1 MTTIADIQI
10 RRSGLSLEAPA
21 DMADVVGLDNRK
33 AGTQRYRMIRQDR
46 LRIGARQ
53 APIDY
58 RKKQFAAPTAK
69 TVYAHRLNFYD
80 TPPTA
85 DITLE
90 QFEQWAIDRLRVL
103 AELEA
108 CSFRN
113 KSPAETEAHM
123 KPLLDKYLPLS
134 SSRSGSTSLQTERQ
148 KDHYSHFILRLAFAS
163 TEDLRR
169 RFSRVET
176 MLFRLRFQADDLRE
190 RQAFVETLNLDWE
203 TVTDDEKREFA
214 EELRAAGG
222 GFPKRIEEENWFKVD
237 WERVPELVEGR
248 RVFLRAG
255 KAYVPAREQLSM
267 VMAKFTSKLEKA
279 LELTSRALPRLDEDD
294 RLTPIL
300 NHLSQNFTTPDA
312 SYSTSATA
320 LPGADISARN
330 IDTLS
335 TSFPL
340 CMQNLHRSLRR
351 DAHLKHYGR
360 LQYTLFLKGIGLNL
374 EECLVFWRSS
384 FSKITDDVFNKEYR
398 YNVRHAYGDVGGD
411 SNRRGN
417 GYSPFSCQKILTEHP
432 PGPGEAHGC
441 PYRHFSVENLTTLL
455 QNVGVKDQEVLK
467 GVKEDKEKMKYHLA
481 CNRVFE
487 YAHKQEIKKVRDDGT
502 WGAAQLETI
511 VHPNEYF
518 KRSYLLKNLG
528 RNPLDEKEGEGVGVG
543 VGDGGADGEGDVR
556 MEG

>member
-1 MTTIADIQI
+1 
-10 RRSGLSLEAPA
+10 
-21 DMADVVGLDNRK
+21 
-33 AGTQRYRMIRQDR
+33 MIRQEFSRVDPKR
-46 LRIGARQ
+46 RAILDHRQ
-53 APIDY
+53 
-58 RKKQFAAPTAK
+58 KQFAAPAFQNVEYK
-69 TVYAHRLNFYD
+69 HRLNFYA

-113 KSPAETEAHM
+113 KSPAETATHM

-134 SSRSGSTSLQTERQ
+134 SSTSGSTALQAERQ

-169 RFSRVET
+169 RFSRVES
-176 MLFRLRFQADDLRE
+176 MLFRLRFQADDARE
-190 RQAFVETLNLDWE
+190 RMAFVEGLNLDWE
-203 TVTDDEKREFA
+203 TVGDEERREFA

-222 GFPKRIEEENWFKVD
+222 GYPKRIEEESYFKVD
-237 WERVPELVEGR
+237 WERVPELVESR
-248 RVFLRAG
+248 RVFLKAG
-255 KAYVPAREQLSM
+255 KAYVPGREQLSM
-267 VMAKFTSKLEKA
+267 VVAEFTSRLDKA

-300 NHLSQNFTTPDA
+300 THLSQNFTTPDA
-312 SYSTSATA
+312 NYSSSTTA

-335 TSFPL
+335 SSFPL

-384 FSKITDDVFNKEYR
+384 FSKITDDTFNKEYR
-398 YNVRHAYGDVGGD
+398 YNVRHVYGDVGGD
-411 SNRRGN
+411 SNRRGG
-417 GYSPFSCQKILTEHP
+417 GYNPFSCQKILTEHP

-441 PYRHFSVENLTTLL
+441 PYRHFSVDNLTALL
-455 QNVGVKDQEVLK
+455 QNVGVKDQEVLR
-467 GVKEDKEKMKYHLA
+467 GVKEDKEKMKFHLA

-528 RNPLDEKEGEGVGVG
+528 KNPVEP
-543 VGDGGADGEGDVR
+543 EGDVK

>member
-1 MTTIADIQI
+1 
-10 RRSGLSLEAPA
+10 
-21 DMADVVGLDNRK
+21 
-33 AGTQRYRMIRQDR
+33 MIRQDFA
-46 LRIGARQ
+46 RIDSKRKGM
-53 APIDY
+53 DY
-58 RKKQFAAPTAK
+58 RKKQFATPA
-69 TVYAHRLNFYD
+69 YQNLEYHHRLNFYV

-90 QFEQWAIDRLRVL
+90 QFEQWAIDRLRIL

-113 KSPAETEAHM
+113 KSPTETATHM
-123 KPLLDKYLPLS
+123 KPLLDKYLPLATS
-134 SSRSGSTSLQTERQ
+134 TSGSMAIQSERQ

-169 RFSRVET
+169 RFSRVES

-190 RQAFVETLNLDWE
+190 RQLFVESLNLDWE
-203 TVTDDEKREFA
+203 TVSDDERREYA

-222 GFPKRIEEENWFKVD
+222 GYPKRIEEESYFKVD
-237 WERVPELVEGR
+237 WERVPELVEHR
-248 RVFLRAG
+248 RVFVKGG
-255 KAYVPAREQLSM
+255 KAYVPGKEQLSM
-267 VMAKFTSKLEKA
+267 VVAEFTTRLEKA
-279 LELTSRALPRLDEDD
+279 LEMTSRALPRLDEDD

-300 NHLSQNFTTPDA
+300 AHLSQNFTTPDA
-312 SYSTSATA
+312 NYSSSATA

-335 TSFPL
+335 SSFPL

-441 PYRHFSVENLTTLL
+441 PYRHFSVDNLTGLL
-455 QNVGVKDQEVLK
+455 QAVGIKDQEVLR

-481 CNRVFE
+481 CNRVFD
-487 YAHKQEIKKVRDDGT
+487 YVHKQEIKRVKDDGT
-502 WGAAQLETI
+502 WTTSQLETL

-528 RNPLDEKEGEGVGVG
+528 KSSTEEEK
-543 VGDGGADGEGDVR
+543 ADVQMKD
-556 MEG
+556 